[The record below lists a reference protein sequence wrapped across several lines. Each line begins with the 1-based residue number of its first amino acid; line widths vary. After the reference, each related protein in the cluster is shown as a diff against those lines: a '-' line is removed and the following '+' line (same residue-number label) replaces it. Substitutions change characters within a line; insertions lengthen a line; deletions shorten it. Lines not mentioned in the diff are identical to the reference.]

1 MTKVIHL
8 NIPPRTLR
16 HDVTDVDVA
25 SRIRAGLISR
35 DEMRARYESR
45 SFAEWMRWRGVDL
58 ISHRIATFHGLD
70 APEQTEDDE
79 AR

>member
-45 SFAEWMRWRGVDL
+45 SFTEWMRWRGVDL
-58 ISHRIATFHGLD
+58 ISHRIANFHGLD
-70 APEQTEDDE
+70 APEQTGDDE